1 MANVTKTNGFPS
13 NEFCALT
20 RVLGMSSINSFGLSS
35 NSINGLI
42 VWIAGP
48 YLVFY
53 DIRVDKQVAFI
64 KNSNN
69 KIISCVTFSS
79 NGLMFAT
86 GEGNCKNAEV
96 SIYNI
101 DYNKD
106 TLTESHSLYA
116 SYKNHKYGID
126 KLKFFSNDNYLIS
139 VGNKDDKMI
148 NIYNLKDKT
157 VIYTNKYGRQIY
169 GFDICDTFMIM
180 SGDSFIKK
188 YNFEKLLE
196 NNSLGNAGIQKT
208 YVELGKLKNEIFISS
223 VIYKNITTNEIK
235 IFFLTY
241 QSVLVEMKS
250 NALVLSRWLNVKG
263 ERGYSL
269 CLMNNMIVCG
279 SCNGIVRVFNADT
292 LQFVMNLHKP
302 PPLGKGNVESNTDK
316 INLPVQKNE
325 QFADVI
331 AIMYN
336 EYHDKLFC
344 LYSDKSYFIWEIKN
358 TNNLFVYRYNVF
370 HSGAIICLDI
380 DIIPEEN
387 LVRVVTGSDDKTV
400 IYWNMRLSDF
410 IDNPKSDK
418 KNLHIAYSR
427 YIRHIFYFGNSLS
440 HFKMTKEVFLNLP
453 KKKEGED
460 EMESEIA
467 SLNSVKFSPDKKFLV
482 VGDNLGNVY
491 VFSLITFEN
500 VQTIPACNGI
510 VNAIDMIYDK
520 ERDKTYL
527 AAGGSDN
534 VFLVM
539 NVSNGLDKEL
549 DLNNADMNFVEY
561 LNSEIVSVI
570 FCIDK
575 HKNVKVITGEID
587 STINFFLV
595 MEKNLQN
602 IQKLHE
608 SNLKTYCLFYCPS
621 INKVVSGH
629 NGQIKIWKT
638 STCVVHKHFQVCKS
652 DKLLDN
658 FRIAVD
664 STGVMFATSNNDK
677 NIRIRALH
685 DGKLL
690 VKIPIA
696 ESISSLAFSID
707 NNYLIATSVEGYVY
721 FYKISNEFVARL
733 KRDNALVNST
743 DDTKIIQNKLKILK
757 ILMKI
762 STSLSKNE
770 QVKYLLQKMEKS
782 EDLTMDDLKIID
794 SCINE
799 NPKEAKEAKSQLKS
813 QLSKETIH
821 LKEEKPNNNDDIEN
835 QNNESEDKNVEL
847 TKSIA
852 FEKGLKEKNT
862 FGIGKSIN
870 VTRRS
875 LADTLSKMKTVNELK
890 KKSMIKSTDVSDKEG
905 NVSERMKIPKIHLIN
920 SNKEETNKQNSNR
933 DIKDTV
939 NINEETKPIEE
950 VKEDIS
956 PIKEQIEEKKEL
968 SPKPKEI
975 KPIQNDKPK
984 QKILLRKDKET
995 KPIPPMIMNTNVTP
1009 SPEVSEKQ
1017 VNEIQEII
1025 QLANHKINTV
1035 DDQLKKNE
1043 EEEIKKKSL
1052 PQLNEIIKEKD
1063 TEKVLDINN
1072 INLNIN
1078 QKKNKFTNINQM
1090 PSSFMNNHIEEEIK
1104 EEIEN
1109 ETTIK
1114 DTPIELEGTSF
1125 NKFSANIINNSQSQ
1139 VNQTY
1144 MKNMIITQSNFD
1156 LCSNFDKNI
1165 TKPYEVCENESV
1177 SVVYHKKEKPQNII
1191 SKQKDF
1197 SYNNSKTQKEK
1208 FNEAMNID
1216 INSIESI
1223 DDLKSMETQL
1233 ESLLDKIRLKTG
1245 NKVKD
1250 PTMEKILEKYSVL
1263 LFDRIDKLSKNK

>member
-1 MANVTKTNGFPS
+1 
-13 NEFCALT
+13 
-20 RVLGMSSINSFGLSS
+20 
-35 NSINGLI
+35 
-42 VWIAGP
+42 
-48 YLVFY
+48 
-53 DIRVDKQVAFI
+53 
-64 KNSNN
+64 
-69 KIISCVTFSS
+69 
-79 NGLMFAT
+79 
-86 GEGNCKNAEV
+86 
-96 SIYNI
+96 
-101 DYNKD
+101 
-106 TLTESHSLYA
+106 
-116 SYKNHKYGID
+116 
-126 KLKFFSNDNYLIS
+126 
-139 VGNKDDKMI
+139 
-148 NIYNLKDKT
+148 
-157 VIYTNKYGRQIY
+157 
-169 GFDICDTFMIM
+169 
-180 SGDSFIKK
+180 
-188 YNFEKLLE
+188 
-196 NNSLGNAGIQKT
+196 
-208 YVELGKLKNEIFISS
+208 
-223 VIYKNITTNEIK
+223 
-235 IFFLTY
+235 
-241 QSVLVEMKS
+241 
-250 NALVLSRWLNVKG
+250 
-263 ERGYSL
+263 
-269 CLMNNMIVCG
+269 
-279 SCNGIVRVFNADT
+279 
-292 LQFVMNLHKP
+292 
-302 PPLGKGNVESNTDK
+302 
-316 INLPVQKNE
+316 
-325 QFADVI
+325 
-331 AIMYN
+331 
-336 EYHDKLFC
+336 
-344 LYSDKSYFIWEIKN
+344 
-358 TNNLFVYRYNVF
+358 
-370 HSGAIICLDI
+370 
-380 DIIPEEN
+380 
-387 LVRVVTGSDDKTV
+387 
-400 IYWNMRLSDF
+400 
-410 IDNPKSDK
+410 
-418 KNLHIAYSR
+418 
-427 YIRHIFYFGNSLS
+427 
-440 HFKMTKEVFLNLP
+440 
-453 KKKEGED
+453 
-460 EMESEIA
+460 
-467 SLNSVKFSPDKKFLV
+467 
-482 VGDNLGNVY
+482 
-491 VFSLITFEN
+491 
-500 VQTIPACNGI
+500 
-510 VNAIDMIYDK
+510 
-520 ERDKTYL
+520 
-527 AAGGSDN
+527 
-534 VFLVM
+534 
-539 NVSNGLDKEL
+539 
-549 DLNNADMNFVEY
+549 MNFVEY

-968 SPKPKEI
+968 PKEI

-1078 QKKNKFTNINQM
+1078 QKKNKFTNINQI

-1177 SVVYHKKEKPQNII
+1177 SVVYHKKEKPKNII